1 MKKIANILTKGLLVL
16 MDAAFLVV
24 SYVLV
29 IFILKE
35 NYMAFILSKRMAFS
49 VGLAVLSFLS
59 ILYVLNSYRC
69 IWSYAGIKDFFY
81 TITGCALSAMVVF
94 IITFGMP
101 ERMLEFRIQ
110 LLSLVFS
117 CALIIGFR
125 AFLKLSYNMIF
136 HRKKGVSSKNINLL
150 IVGAGEGASLIIK
163 EINRSNSDYNIIGA
177 VDDDPMKQGRVISG
191 VNILGNRYDIQEIC
205 CEYNVKEILIAIP
218 SISGT
223 NKKDMLEI
231 CNRTGCKIKIMPYSM
246 SLLSSP
252 GYKTKMRDVQPED
265 LLARDVIHL
274 SDEKID
280 AYINGKVIMVTG
292 GGGSIGSELCR
303 QISKR
308 SPGLLIIFDIYEN
321 NAYDLENELRIDYP
335 NLNLKVLIG
344 SVRDRKRLETV
355 FEEYK
360 PEIVFHAAAHKHVP
374 LMEASPGETIKNNI
388 CGTMNVCEFADKY
401 AVKRFVLISTD
412 KAVNPT
418 NIMGAS
424 KRVCEMIV
432 QAINKKSKTEF
443 VAVRFGNVLG
453 SNGSVI
459 PLFKKQ
465 IERGGPIT
473 LTHKDIT
480 RYFMTIPEAARLVLE
495 AGGYAKGGEI
505 FVLDMGQPVRIY
517 DLAVNLIELSGYQV
531 GKDIEILITGL
542 RPGEKLYEELLMS
555 EEGLS
560 ATHNDKIFIAPPG
573 EYNYQKLKE
582 NINALINIS
591 DSPDLDTIK
600 EEMRRIV
607 PEYKEA

>member
-16 MDAAFLVV
+16 MDAAFLAV
-24 SYVLV
+24 SYILVVL
-29 IFILKE
+29 ILKE

-49 VGLAVLSFLS
+49 VALSVLSFLS

-69 IWSYAGIKDFFY
+69 IWSYAGVKDFFY
-81 TITGCALSAMVVF
+81 TITGCALASLVVF
-94 IITFGMP
+94 IITFGLP
-101 ERMLEFRIQ
+101 AKMLEFRIQ
-110 LLSLVFS
+110 FLSLVFS

-125 AFLKLSYNMIF
+125 AFLKLSYNMF
-136 HRKKGVSSKNINLL
+136 SHRKKGVSSKNINLL
-150 IVGAGEGASLIIK
+150 LVGAGEGASMIIN

-205 CEYNVKEILIAIP
+205 REYDVKEILIAIP

-223 NKKDMLEI
+223 NKKDILEI
-231 CNRTGCKIKIMPYSM
+231 CNRTGCKIKLMPYSI

-252 GYKTKMRDVQPED
+252 SYKTKMRDVQPED
-265 LLARDVIHL
+265 LLARDVIEL

-280 AYINGKVIMVTG
+280 EYINNKIIMVTG

-303 QISKR
+303 QIARRNPK
-308 SPGLLIIFDIYEN
+308 LLIIFDIYEN
-321 NAYDLENELRIDYP
+321 NAYDLQNELRVDYP
-335 NLNLKVLIG
+335 DLNLIVLIG
-344 SVRDRKRLETV
+344 SVRDRQRLETV
-355 FEEYK
+355 FKEYV

-374 LMEASPGETIKNNI
+374 LMESSPGETIKNNI
-388 CGTMNVCEFADKY
+388 CGTLNVCEFADKY

-432 QAINKKSKTEF
+432 QAINNKSKTEY

-495 AGGYAKGGEI
+495 ASGYAKGGEI

-555 EEGLS
+555 EEGL
-560 ATHNDKIFIAPPG
+560 TKTLNDKIFVAPPG
-573 EYNYQKLKE
+573 EYEYEELKKS
-582 NINALINIS
+582 INMLIEVS
-591 DSPDLDTIK
+591 DASNLDVIK
-600 EEMRRIV
+600 EEMHKIV